1 MAKLTVGDIFPAAVL
16 RDIDDIVVDFPEVFK
31 AAPATV
37 VFFYRGRW

>member
-16 RDIDDIVVDFPEVFK
+16 RDIDGIVVDFPEVFK

-37 VFFYRGRW
+37 GSFYRGRW